1 MSLLNAN
8 NYLHNINLLYY
19 SMDPSNTFDFNSYV
33 NYYLYNCTEIT
44 NSTFLTTEKNNFT
57 FQGLL
62 YSLVNLSVN
71 LVNDILNNSITPNN
85 KIINFF
91 NRLILIR
98 NAYSVYTTNINFSAY
113 IRPLII
119 DYVKNQTTIN
129 KNILYNSI
137 QTVMSNSTTYL
148 EYSLVSTLNTNT
160 PVLQSAILTDSI
172 EFTDTYNSFNPI
184 NVYVT
189 NTGLEVDN
197 GVLVNN
203 NHTNINQFQDKE
215 LVNAK
220 FLKSVY
226 YNSVDNGLYVNNIR
240 AFYFK

>member
-1 MSLLNAN
+1 
-8 NYLHNINLLYY
+8 
-19 SMDPSNTFDFNSYV
+19 
-33 NYYLYNCTEIT
+33 
-44 NSTFLTTEKNNFT
+44 
-57 FQGLL
+57 
-62 YSLVNLSVN
+62 
-71 LVNDILNNSITPNN
+71 
-85 KIINFF
+85 
-91 NRLILIR
+91 
-98 NAYSVYTTNINFSAY
+98 
-113 IRPLII
+113 
-119 DYVKNQTTIN
+119 
-129 KNILYNSI
+129 
-137 QTVMSNSTTYL
+137 MSNSTTYL